1 MKKAIYLSVFFLNF
15 YSLGAQW
22 TTNGSNIYYTGG
34 NVGIGTSSP
43 GAKLHVNNVIL
54 AEQSGAT
61 TDVPNIRLYNGSAA
75 TNISGEYRADLYLHT
90 GTGQLTFRN
99 VTGKG
104 YNFISASTS
113 SLLNI
118 LDNGNVGIGTSTPAG
133 ILDVVDGSSR
143 MMFTGNGGK
152 GDIFRLFGANGMNF
166 AVNFHTPN
174 SGDLISD
181 LGINYSLDGSNGTS
195 AYARIGSKK
204 APMIR
209 LNAENGSIALYG
221 ENGSGSDYRTPAFNL
236 GLYVN
241 NSGNVGIGTTNP
253 QAKLAV
259 NGDIFSKKVKVTQTG
274 WPDYV
279 FDSAYQLRS
288 LSQLEQYIQE
298 NKHLP
303 DVPSA
308 SEVEKNGL
316 DLGDNQAVLL
326 KKIEEI
332 TLYVIELK
340 KENEEM
346 KEKINKL
353 ENKKR

>member
-1 MKKAIYLSVFFLNF
+1 MKKAIYLSILFLNF
-15 YSLGAQW
+15 ISLSGQSQNTFPSSGSVGVGTTSPVVKLHLSQGTFFVDNTTTNQITLQNAGSHYGSIFTPGASKWSLGYSSNRETLGASVLTW
-22 TTNGSNIYYTGG
+22 TDG
-34 NVGIGTSSP
+34 
-43 GAKLHVNNVIL
+43 
-54 AEQSGAT
+54 
-61 TDVPNIRLYNGSAA
+61 
-75 TNISGEYRADLYLHT
+75 
-90 GTGQLTFRN
+90 
-99 VTGKG
+99 
-104 YNFISASTS
+104 
-113 SLLNI
+113 
-118 LDNGNVGIGTSTPAG
+118 GNVGIGTSTPG
-133 ILDVVDGSSR
+133 GLLDVVDGSSR
-143 MMFTGNGGK
+143 MVFTGNAGK

-195 AYARIGSKK
+195 AYARIGTKK

-279 FDSAYQLRS
+279 FDSIYRLRS